1 MKKLLALLI
10 ATGSLFMVSC
20 SDDNG
25 PSIEITAPADGTNYS
40 AGDSITVQGLATD
53 DMEVTSITFEG
64 SEGFNLSGSLDL
76 SGVTDRS
83 SIQFTTNVI
92 LDAAVA
98 AGDYSITVIA
108 TDNDNNTDEDSFDFS
123 VQ

>member
-1 MKKLLALLI
+1 
-10 ATGSLFMVSC
+10 MVSC